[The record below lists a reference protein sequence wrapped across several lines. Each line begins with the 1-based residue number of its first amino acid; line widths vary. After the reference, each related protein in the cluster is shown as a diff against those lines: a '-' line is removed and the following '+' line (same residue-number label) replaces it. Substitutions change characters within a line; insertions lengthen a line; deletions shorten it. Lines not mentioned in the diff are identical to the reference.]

1 MVRVI
6 NLVVE
11 RGFTHLVVECC
22 VTVECGGVWDGE
34 SDSPGSRTWFHSPGS
49 RMLCNC

>member
-34 SDSPGSRTWFHSPGS
+34 SD
-49 RMLCNC
+49 